1 MATCQTGM
9 GTVEWGILV
18 GVWKA
23 EDGIQMDGASVA
35 EVGCTGDTDTDAAYN
50 AGDVKEWG
58 QVKSTLFLE
67 AGTDVDAL
75 VGDTDTL
82 TVTSPA
88 GDTHVGEAFLV
99 SAPLTSAKDDNVT
112 RAATFRW
119 TTAPTF
125 TALP

>member
-35 EVGCTGDTDTDAAYN
+35 EVDCTADTDTDEKMN
-50 AGDVKEWG
+50 AGDVKKWG
-58 QVKSTLFLE
+58 QVKSTILLE
-67 AGTDVDAL
+67 AGIDVDVL
-75 VGDTDTL
+75 VGDTDEL
-82 TVTSPA
+82 TVTSPG
-88 GDTHVGEAFLV
+88 GDTHVGPAFLV

-119 TTAPTF
+119 ETKPLF
-125 TALP
+125 TAAP